1 MPYRALLFT
10 LIAPLVVAEELTDP
24 LALWAFGT
32 GTHMGQPS
40 VIGNVVMSG
49 DDLTAGEQPV
59 RLELLG
65 FPGSDLILSPGSTI
79 QIRRNATH
87 RERLHIDVRGGSLE
101 VDLRGSGTSTILD
114 VRGAALNVRCHDC
127 LLLIERDPANADY
140 VAVISGQAMAGIRPG
155 LNIEDGGMAIMLQ
168 ARQGLRCSS
177 ANGLAEVDQ
186 LEARPQLL
194 AAATL
199 QKQGQKTGDTDSWAL
214 DDAALATND
223 PPSDGG
229 ITRLPAVAVVV
240 IAEVPPLAE
249 PPAPPLAVVTP
260 PPVIPDPTPAPP
272 FSIVITPPLAP
283 PATSPPLAATPSAP
297 LWQRGRSP
305 RSMR

>member
-1 MPYRALLFT
+1 MSIRLLLCAVIMPLAM
-10 LIAPLVVAEELTDP
+10 AEDHADP

-40 VIGNVVMSG
+40 VIGSTVASG

-65 FPGSDLILSPGSTI
+65 FPGSDLILRPGSTL
-79 QIRRNATH
+79 QIRRDAAH
-87 RERLHIDVRGGSLE
+87 PERLHVDLRGGSLE
-101 VDLRGSGTSTILD
+101 VDLRGSGSSTILD

-155 LNIEDGGMAIMLQ
+155 LNLEDGGMAIMLQ

-199 QKQGQKTGDTDSWAL
+199 QKQGQKTGDADSWAL

-223 PPSDGG
+223 PPADGG
-229 ITRLPAVAVVV
+229 ITRLPVIAAVV
-240 IAEVPPLAE
+240 IADVPPVPE
-249 PPAPPLAVVTP
+249 PPAPPLVVATLPPVMIEPIAP
-260 PPVIPDPTPAPP
+260 PPALPIPIAMTA
-272 FSIVITPPLAP
+272 PLATTV
-283 PATSPPLAATPSAP
+283 PAKAPSSSP
-297 LWQRGRSP
+297 LWQRSRSP